1 MLTVFNTFGALIFI
15 VCAFMTSTIAGE
27 KGYNG
32 LLWFFSG
39 LIFGPL
45 GLLSTIGLPN
55 KKLTNAV
62 IWIAENTPRLDE
74 YDYEQ

>member
-1 MLTVFNTFGALIFI
+1 MLTVFNTFGALVFI

-74 YDYEQ
+74 YDFEQ

>member
-1 MLTVFNTFGALIFI
+1 
-15 VCAFMTSTIAGE
+15 MTSTIAGE
-27 KGYNG
+27 KGYTE
-32 LLWFFSG
+32 LLWLLSG

-74 YDYEQ
+74 YDYEP